1 MGGKGKG
8 ELVRWQTIIRI
19 VKVIMIMPKIVA
31 KITTEM
37 IIAIRHKSDTPSRKR
52 SREAKNLRT
61 VEGKKTRAERR
72 KRGKRDGR
80 MTLGQKEGRTKGRK
94 MANIQRR
101 NQAK

>member
-1 MGGKGKG
+1 M
-8 ELVRWQTIIRI
+8 RWQTIIRI
-19 VKVIMIMPKIVA
+19 VKVIMIMPKIVTA
-31 KITTEM
+31 VIKITTEM